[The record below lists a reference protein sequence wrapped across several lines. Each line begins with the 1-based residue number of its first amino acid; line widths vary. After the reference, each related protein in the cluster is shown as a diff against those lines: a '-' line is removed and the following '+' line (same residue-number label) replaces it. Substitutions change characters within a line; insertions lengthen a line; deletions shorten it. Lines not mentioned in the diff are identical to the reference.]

1 MGQRGEDQSRFV
13 LDLGLKGPLW
23 LSEEDPFLGDVRAR
37 EMPSCVGRG
46 CKNCQL
52 DMVSRCGVNN
62 DEGDSRG
69 LVNDIERKL
78 KDTVLP
84 NYRQRL

>member
-13 LDLGLKGPLW
+13 LGLGLKGPLW

-37 EMPSCVGRG
+37 EMPNCVGSG
-46 CKNCQL
+46 CENCQL
-52 DMVSRCGVNN
+52 DEISRCGVNN

-69 LVNDIERKL
+69 LVNDIGRGL